1 MEDTVL
7 ENDVVNESDSDNV
20 LNQAY
25 EPSADDNSQEK
36 LEDNAPETKEN
47 IDDTNSS
54 KQKFS
59 NLDDALKSYSELE
72 KKLGQQSNEL
82 GELRKQAEE
91 NLKLRDELQ
100 NIKLAKAQEHGFST
114 VEEYQTSKEVANF
127 VADEYSKRLG
137 ELDYPDDVANLLK
150 SYRQNPSDDILEQIE
165 SEFSLSTIKEVE
177 RSKSYYEGQLQQ
189 ALNDEIIK
197 IAETSIKSALESY
210 PDEFQNNTFKR
221 IYSEAFKMCGP
232 TLDTQSLVGMLNEY
246 ANEKIKAFC
255 IRNKIDSENINAT
268 DEITGLSS
276 SNSNTKGNNG
286 KLLSQMSDDELG
298 KRLQELL

>member
-20 LNQAY
+20 LNQAD

-36 LEDNAPETKEN
+36 LEENTPETKEN

-82 GELRKQAEE
+82 GKLRKQAEE
-91 NLKLRDELQ
+91 NQKLRDELQ

-137 ELDYPDDVANLLK
+137 ELAYPDDVANLLK

-189 ALNDEIIK
+189 ALNDETIK

-221 IYSEAFKMCGP
+221 IYSEAFKMYGP
-232 TLDTQSLVGMLNEY
+232 TLDTQSLVDMLNEY

-276 SNSNTKGNNG
+276 GNSNTKGNNG